1 MNSEIANIKVLQK
14 ALSAGLLNDIEDL
27 LVKQAKKDRLFN
39 ILRVFGIDELE
50 IRHSFMLKWLL
61 SPKEDH
67 GLGDLFLKLFLKCY
81 VNETEGGN
89 AKKFPERYR
98 ALKAVA
104 DYNSFVAD
112 REVEHIDLLLVSE
125 KEKIVI
131 AIENKWNACER
142 VDTEGKEGQL
152 SEYEKLVSGRFP
164 DHKWNRYFI
173 FLTPDKR
180 SPSKRNIDKWDA
192 LGYESVRRSLEQ
204 ILKDP
209 RITSE
214 TNRECK
220 ERRTLIEHYYRIVER
235 KLNMEGKDTKEM
247 CTQIY
252 DQYRE
257 ALDLLFKRAD
267 RRDPI
272 LRRLEEIRVG
282 DGEFL
287 RVEKSD
293 AVSYVQYKRRLPQ
306 KKSNSVHYEV
316 LVGKKECKVALHLER
331 NTTKAIR
338 KKLLKRVADICRKKG
353 VLPIMAKGKR
363 SFSNGVLVDGVAVRG
378 AEIRIERRD
387 KEDDVVERE
396 IRAAMT
402 RMYNMFE
409 PTLRRFEKRKK

>member
-1 MNSEIANIKVLQK
+1 MTPEEKKLADLEQ
-14 ALSAGLLNDIEDL
+14 ALSAGLLNDIEVLID
-27 LVKQAKKDRLFN
+27 KQTKKDREFN
-39 ILRVFGIDELE
+39 ILRVFGIEELE
-50 IRHSFMLKWLL
+50 IRHGFILKWLL
-61 SPKEDH
+61 SPTGDHHLEDT
-67 GLGDLFLKLFLKCY
+67 FLKLFLESYREEVQDK
-81 VNETEGGN
+81 N
-89 AKKFPERYR
+89 AKKYPDRY
-98 ALKAVA
+98 KAIQAVS
-104 DYNSFVAD
+104 DYASFEVD
-112 REVEHIDLLLVSE
+112 REVKNIDLLLASE

-131 AIENKWNACER
+131 AIENKWNATER
-142 VDTEGKEGQL
+142 VDTENKRGQL
-152 SEYEKLVSGRFP
+152 ADYSDWVSKQYPG
-164 DHKWNRYFI
+164 WNHYFM

-180 SPSKRNIDKWDA
+180 LPSERNVDKWDA

-409 PTLRRFEKRKK
+409 PTLSRFEKRKK

>member
-1 MNSEIANIKVLQK
+1 MTSEEKKIRGLEL
-14 ALSAGLLNDIEDL
+14 ALSDGLLNDIRELLRKQENEDS
-27 LVKQAKKDRLFN
+27 KFN
-39 ILRVFGIDELE
+39 ILRVLGIDELE

-61 SPKEDH
+61 SPAGDH
-67 GLGDLFLKLFLKCY
+67 RFKDMFLKLFLKSY
-81 VNETEGGN
+81 MEEMRNKN
-89 AKKFPERYR
+89 AKKCPDRYK
-98 ALKAVA
+98 ALQGVVNYA
-104 DYNSFVAD
+104 SFDVD
-112 REVEHIDLLLVSE
+112 REVENIDLLLVSE

-131 AIENKWNACER
+131 AIENKWNAGER
-142 VDTEGKEGQL
+142 VDTEDKKGQL
-152 SEYEKLVSGRFP
+152 AGYVDRIQMLYPS
-164 DHKWNRYFI
+164 WNHYFI

-180 SPSKRNIDKWDA
+180 LPSERNVDKWDA
-192 LGYESVRRSLEQ
+192 LGYESVRQSLER

-409 PTLRRFEKRKK
+409 PTLHRFEKRKK

>member
-235 KLNMEGKDTKEM
+235 KLNMEGKDTKEI

-293 AVSYVQYKRRLPQ
+293 AVSYVQYKRRLPK

-316 LVGKKECKVALHLER
+316 LVGKKRVQGRFAL
-331 NTTKAIR
+331 R
-338 KKLLKRVADICRKKG
+338 K
-353 VLPIMAKGKR
+353 
-363 SFSNGVLVDGVAVRG
+363 
-378 AEIRIERRD
+378 E
-387 KEDDVVERE
+387 
-396 IRAAMT
+396 
-402 RMYNMFE
+402 YN
-409 PTLRRFEKRKK
+409 